1 MSFHRDVPT
10 ALGRND
16 PIGIVEAEDEK
27 NDFSFEEPAIE
38 VTHSQSVEEEEK
50 SLINAL
56 SFKKKEVTPAGQE
69 EVAANSE
76 WATTKDDPTP
86 DLPKVQVKPI
96 SKD

>member
-56 SFKKKEVTPAGQE
+56 SFKKKEVAPLE
-69 EVAANSE
+69 
-76 WATTKDDPTP
+76 
-86 DLPKVQVKPI
+86 
-96 SKD
+96 

>member
-56 SFKKKEVTPAGQE
+56 SFKKKVVTD
-69 EVAANSE
+69 VAANSE

-86 DLPKVQVKPI
+86 SLPKVQVRPI
-96 SKD
+96 SRD

>member
-1 MSFHRDVPT
+1 MPT

-56 SFKKKEVTPAGQE
+56 DFDKKKESPPTQG
-69 EVAANSE
+69 EVADNSE
-76 WATTKDDPTP
+76 WMTKKNDPTP
-86 DLPKVQVKPI
+86 NLPKV
-96 SKD
+96 